1 MTLFKNFEHKNE
13 KGTSTVEFAL
23 ILPLLLLILLGI
35 IQFGTA
41 YNAYLTITHASREGV
56 RLAAVGRYSPD
67 EVIARAPSLDAGKV
81 DVAAS
86 PSGGVAP
93 YGEPVSVTVSYPVEI
108 NIPFIPGSPF
118 RFNLSSNATM
128 RSEVSGF

>member
-1 MTLFKNFEHKNE
+1 MAMFKIFEHKNE

-23 ILPLLLLILLGI
+23 ILPLLLLLLLGI
-35 IQFGTA
+35 IQFGST

-67 EVIARAPSLDAGKV
+67 EVIERATSLDSSKV
-81 DVAAS
+81 QVVAN
-86 PSGGVAP
+86 PNGGVAP
-93 YGEPVSVTVSYPVEI
+93 YGEPVSVTVRYPVEI

-118 RFNLSSNATM
+118 
-128 RSEVSGF
+128 